1 LSEFRVGGD
10 KRMKHLDGAK
20 IKSIQTMIAKT
31 QLEIDDLKAQQRSI
45 GESMN
50 KQLSRLQK
58 YEEELQSLK
67 QRSKEIIVS
76 EHAILRYLE
85 RVYKLDT
92 NKLYEEIVTVEL
104 KNNYA
109 KLGNGS
115 YSIDGCMVKIVD
127 NVIVT
132 VLQKGA

>member
-1 LSEFRVGGD
+1 
-10 KRMKHLDGAK
+10 
-20 IKSIQTMIAKT
+20 MIAKT

-85 RVYKLDT
+85 RVYKLDIT
-92 NKLYEEIVTVEL
+92 KLYEEIVTEEL
-104 KNNYA
+104 KHNYA

>member
-1 LSEFRVGGD
+1 
-10 KRMKHLDGAK
+10 MKHFNGAK

-50 KQLSRLQK
+50 KQFSRLQK

-67 QRSKEIIVS
+67 ESAKEIIVS

-85 RVYKLDT
+85 RVYKLDIT
-92 NKLYEEIVTVEL
+92 KLYKEIVTEEL
-104 KNNYA
+104 KHNYA

-115 YSIDGCMVKIVD
+115 YSIDFLHNLTFCTKSSIRVD
-127 NVIVT
+127 QGTYQI
-132 VLQKGA
+132 KA

>member
-1 LSEFRVGGD
+1 
-10 KRMKHLDGAK
+10 MKYLDGAK

-31 QLEIDDLKAQQRSI
+31 QLEIDNLKAQQRSI
-45 GESMN
+45 GESM
-50 KQLSRLQK
+50 KLSRLQK

-115 YSIDGCMVKIVD
+115 YSIDSCMVKIVD
-127 NVIVT
+127 NVVVT
-132 VLQKGA
+132 ILEKGA